1 MAPMPRRSPF
11 AGRHARAGVSFIVAA
26 VILAATSVSVDL
38 TVPGFA
44 SAEWSAIVATAS
56 HALEFAAVWVALPIG
71 VALVVT
77 AGERVA
83 GWRVALA
90 VAAAVAAPVA
100 VQASGAS
107 RSPFVILLA
116 LAAAVIGYALIV
128 FGLTE
133 HRRDRS
139 RPGRATV
146 AIAVL
151 AAANLAIIAL
161 GTLHLLVWNPL
172 ARVPALDTAQIYLVL
187 GEGPGGVDAGP
198 AAWAIV
204 STLATVAAAV
214 FAFVGA
220 RHGMVNA
227 HAVVTGGLL
236 LIHATSFFLWGAGIG
251 LGDELAAAFGG
262 PSGDASPAGSLIALI
277 GASCL
282 AAAIL
287 IQLLPAAT
295 PVDDEADAAEH
306 DADGE
311 GDGDGPAGHGGDGGL
326 PLAPASVTS

>member
-1 MAPMPRRSPF
+1 MAGMPRRAPF
-11 AGRHARAGVSFIVAA
+11 AGRRARAGVSFLAVA
-26 VILAATSVSVDL
+26 VILTATSVSVDL
-38 TVPGFA
+38 TVPGLA
-44 SAEWSAIVATAS
+44 STDWRTIVATAS
-56 HALEFAAVWVALPIG
+56 HALEFAAVWVALPVG
-71 VALVVT
+71 VALVAT
-77 AGERVA
+77 AGERTA
-83 GWRVALA
+83 GWRLALA
-90 VAAAVAAPVA
+90 AAAAVAAPIV
-100 VQASGAS
+100 VQVSGAS

-116 LAAAVIGYALIV
+116 LAAAVTGYALIV
-128 FGLTE
+128 FGLAE

-139 RPGRATV
+139 RPGGEV
-146 AIAVL
+146 IAIAVI

-161 GTLHLLVWNPL
+161 GALHLLVWNPL

-187 GEGPGGVDAGP
+187 GEGPGGVDGGP

-204 STLATVAAAV
+204 STLATVAAAT
-214 FAFVGA
+214 FAFLGA
-220 RHGMVNA
+220 RRGTVNA

-262 PSGDASPAGSLIALI
+262 PSGDASPAGSLIALV

-287 IQLLPAAT
+287 IQLLPAAVA
-295 PVDDEADAAEH
+295 VDDEADAAEH

-311 GDGDGPAGHGGDGGL
+311 GDGPADHGGDGGV